1 MPASTSPSETLVRTA
16 LTSASWL
23 TGVTVILA
31 LANTFVA
38 MPPQGTCAWQTATFT
53 PGFARSFTEAMLA
66 GLAAGTAIS
75 PTFLANGVE
84 EAAPPALMTA
94 SMLVWLADAKTSAG
108 WPCVM
113 PAARAE
119 DAPKFGVMVTP
130 GCAASNCF
138 FRVVN
143 VSCSDAAAKTFT
155 VPVMAAVVDP
165 PADDGEV
172 VPGVALELQSAS
184 ATADAPATRST
195 ARGVRVLMTAPVAR
209 RRRWWT

>member
-38 MPPQGTCAWQTATFT
+38 MPPQGTCAWHTATLT
-53 PGFARSFTEAMLA
+53 PCLARSLTEAMLA

-84 EAAPPALMTA
+84 DAAPPALMNA
-94 SMLVWLADAKTSAG
+94 SMVVWLADAKTSAG

-113 PAARAE
+113 PVARAE

-138 FRVVN
+138 LSVVN
-143 VSCSDAAAKTFT
+143 DSCSDAAAKTFT
-155 VPVMAAVVDP
+155 VPVIAAVVGP
-165 PADDGEV
+165 AADDDDAV
-172 VPGVALELQSAS
+172 VPGVVPELQA
-184 ATADAPATRST
+184 
-195 ARGVRVLMTAPVAR
+195 AR
-209 RRRWWT
+209 

>member
-38 MPPQGTCAWQTATFT
+38 MPPQGTCAWHTATLT
-53 PGFARSFTEAMLA
+53 PCLARSLTEAMLA

-75 PTFLANGVE
+75 PPFLANGVE

-113 PAARAE
+113 PVARAE
-119 DAPKFGVMVTP
+119 DAPK
-130 GCAASNCF
+130 

-143 VSCSDAAAKTFT
+143 VSCSDAAAKTFN

-165 PADDGEV
+165 PADDGEA
-172 VPGVALELQSAS
+172 VPGVALELQAAS
-184 ATADAPATRST
+184 ATAD
-195 ARGVRVLMTAPVAR
+195 
-209 RRRWWT
+209 